1 MNAAMVV
8 VCILIGAALGT
19 CLMIIISVMVVSGR
33 QSDAEYREELKRSG
47 IHTDDGEE

>member
-1 MNAAMVV
+1 MNAAMIAM
-8 VCILIGAALGT
+8 CILIGGALGT

-47 IHTDDGEE
+47 IHIDDGEE